1 MVQWLIRLPTP
12 NAGGPGLILG
22 WGTKS
27 HMLHVRGHMLHVK
40 GHMLQLRGDMLQ
52 LKILLGAMKTEDPV
66 CHN

>member
-1 MVQWLIRLPTP
+1 
-12 NAGGPGLILG
+12 
-22 WGTKS
+22 
-27 HMLHVRGHMLHVK
+27 MLHVRGHMLHVK